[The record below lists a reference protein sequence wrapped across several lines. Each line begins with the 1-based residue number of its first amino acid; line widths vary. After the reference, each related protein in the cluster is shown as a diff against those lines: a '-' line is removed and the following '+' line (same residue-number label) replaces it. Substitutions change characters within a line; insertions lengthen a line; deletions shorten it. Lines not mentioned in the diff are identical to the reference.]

1 MMLLV
6 YAEFQLTVVD
16 KKQDMAVVCAN
27 CDFKRLLKYLHLV
40 LVSLY

>member
-1 MMLLV
+1 MLLLV

-27 CDFKRLLKYLHLV
+27 CDFKRLLRYFYLFP
-40 LVSLY
+40 VSLS